1 MPNEIDS
8 LEVSIESDASKANSE
23 VDSLISKL
31 QQLSSVISKIRG
43 DKAFESMGDGA
54 EEVAEG
60 FKKAAKPVA
69 EAKTDIKKLVSEISL
84 KSIDIKP
91 EVDTSNAE
99 AETKKWQ
106 NQLRSAQNALNRI
119 LASSDPEKQAK
130 GIERCTIRINEAKN
144 ALEQLK
150 RVYMEPAETDMDHID
165 DAIKRMHERQDAESK
180 PNKEWENGRAEPLG
194 SMKHEG
200 APIPDFLK
208 SKEIKEAT
216 KELSDFEKT
225 LEGVQALEF
234 KGNGFFEMEKWVSEL
249 QSRMEQLLNKQEKL
263 QDLGANVDTQRL
275 QSIAYDIEQ
284 ISKTLDVYE
293 EKVEAAKKA
302 GQLDIKVPKIDAD
315 VKDSDIKSVREKIT
329 GVLSGKKIVIPT
341 DGMKE
346 VQRELDKVKQKYDD
360 IAKSM
365 SIKSAITPF
374 YGTTADFKKKQAELA
389 ALRQEYQN
397 LINKQK
403 ELAQSGGFQLN
414 FKRLSS
420 SAKALNKNIA
430 PVASAFSKINRS
442 ISAFT
447 KKIASALAPTKK
459 LKSAMGG
466 LNLSSA
472 GLAKSLLRTS
482 KMLKLMIVRMAL
494 RGVIDGVKQGMVG
507 LAQYSNETNKSL
519 SLLLS
524 SLKQLSASFAAA
536 VSPIINAF
544 APALDFLI
552 QKIIAVVNMIN
563 QLFSALTGKNTF
575 IYAKKQAKDFATAV
589 GGANKNA
596 KELNQTLLGIDEL
609 NINNPDKGNTGGGS
623 GSDITGS
630 DFEEK
635 PIENKYKDLADSI
648 KDFFSKLF
656 APLKEAW
663 DREGQF
669 VMDSWK
675 YALDEV
681 KKLVQDIGRDFLT
694 MWNQEE
700 TIVMLTNILHIIGD
714 IGLVV
719 GNLASNFREA
729 WNANDAG
736 LRTLE
741 NVRDIFAAIIANIRE
756 AADATV
762 LWSASLDFKPLLEMI
777 AQYTE
782 SLIPVFDALSGVMS
796 DFYVQVLLP
805 LGKWTIE
812 KGLPEL
818 LDILKQFN
826 DSIDWSAIRQELSDL
841 WSHLEPFAETVG
853 QGLLDFIRNLS
864 EKISSFANS
873 EVFLSVLDEIKKWLD
888 SVKPEKVT
896 KALENLTKAL
906 IAFKVATVAVDI
918 ALKGSMIVQT
928 LAKIGAG
935 FESLRTFVQ
944 KFINFFTGIPWLQV
958 FQSMNPAMQAELFF
972 RLEDKIAGTFL
983 DPFSW
988 DNVIGDLLRGIGNAL
1003 DLLADGIIELL
1014 SHPLE
1019 VAKEAIASI
1028 FDISWVQELF
1038 NKCVENFKSAFK
1050 GEEIGKNIAEGF
1062 FNGISAAFGLLLA
1075 PIVNIFSDIVEAICE
1090 LLGIHSPSTVFA
1102 EIGEN
1107 VIAGFL
1113 QGISE
1118 FWNTIIEFFTNS
1130 FAELIV
1136 FFSNNW
1142 LSIQEGV
1149 TNVWNNITSFLTK
1162 TWTNISTT
1170 ASAIWNAI
1178 KLFLITTWTNIKT
1191 TAIEIWTIIKDKIF
1205 EIWNKV
1211 KEKAEEI
1218 WDKVK
1223 EIVKEKFDKV
1233 KEKSDELIKKFQDLK
1248 DEVKEK
1254 FERVKEIIDNTIGAA
1269 IDKLAGFIDKLKE
1282 AGQAVKDF
1290 LESGYEKVSGVIGSI
1305 GGALGISMHS
1315 DDAASNPVAF
1325 SIPAYSVGGFPED
1338 GLFYANHNELVGS
1351 FGNGKTAVANND
1363 QIIEGIRSGVES
1375 AVENVLAPYLEQI
1388 AQNTKET
1395 AEKESSISIDGRE
1408 LITAID
1414 ARSKRNGYSF
1424 T

>member
-31 QQLSSVISKIRG
+31 RDLSSVISKIRG
-43 DKAFESMGDGA
+43 DKAFESMRDGA
-54 EEVAEG
+54 EEIAGE

-69 EAKTDIKKLVSEISL
+69 EVKTDIKKLVSEISK

-130 GIERCTIRINEAKN
+130 GIERYTIRINEAKN

-150 RVYMEPAETDMDHID
+150 SVSMKPAESDMSHID
-165 DAIKRMHERQDAESK
+165 AAIKRMYDRKNAESR
-180 PNKEWENGRAEPLG
+180 PNKEWENGRVEPLG
-194 SMKHEG
+194 SMKYDG

-208 SKEIKEAT
+208 SNDIKEAT
-216 KELSDFEKT
+216 EELSDFEKT
-225 LEGVQALEF
+225 LESVQALEF
-234 KGNGFFEMEKWVSEL
+234 KGNGFFEMEKWVSDL
-249 QSRMEQLLNKQEKL
+249 QSKLEQLLNKQEKL

-293 EKVEAAKKA
+293 GKVESARKA

-329 GVLSGKKIVIPT
+329 SALSGAKIVIPT
-341 DGMKE
+341 DGMNEIQK
-346 VQRELDKVKQKYDD
+346 ELDKVKRKYDD

-365 SIKSAITPF
+365 SVKSSITPF
-374 YGTTADFKKKQAELA
+374 YGATVDFKKKQAELA
-389 ALRQEYQN
+389 ALRQEYQD

-403 ELAQSGGFQLN
+403 ELSLSGGFQLN
-414 FKRLSS
+414 FKGLSDG
-420 SAKALNKNIA
+420 AKTLGKNIT
-430 PVASAFSKINRS
+430 PVASALSKANKHLS
-442 ISAFT
+442 SFT
-447 KKIASALAPTKK
+447 RKVASTLAPTKK

-466 LNLSSA
+466 LDLSSA

-482 KMLKLMIVRMAL
+482 KMLKLMVVRMAL

-507 LAQYSNETNKSL
+507 LSQYSNETNKSL
-519 SLLLS
+519 SLLMS

-544 APALDFLI
+544 APALDFII

-575 IYAKKQAKDFATAV
+575 IYAKKQADDFATAV
-589 GGANKNA
+589 GGANKNT
-596 KELNQTLLGIDEL
+596 KKLNQTLLGIDEL
-609 NINNPDKGNTGGGS
+609 NINNPDKNSGGS
-623 GSDITGS
+623 SGSGITGS

-635 PIENKYKDLADSI
+635 PIENKYKDLADKI

-681 KKLVQDIGRDFLT
+681 KKLVQDIGRDFLI

-700 TIVMLTNILHIIGD
+700 TIAMLADILHIIGD

-719 GNLASNFREA
+719 GNLAKNFREA

-741 NVRDIFAAIIANIRE
+741 NIRDIFAVIIYNIRQ

-762 LWSASLDFKPLLEMI
+762 EWSAGLNFKPLMEMI
-777 AQYTE
+777 AQYTQ
-782 SLIPVFDALSGVMS
+782 SLIPVFDALSGVMT
-796 DFYVQVLLP
+796 DFYTQVLLP

-812 KGLPEL
+812 NGLPEL
-818 LDILKQFN
+818 LNILKQFN
-826 DSIDWSAIRQELSDL
+826 ESIDWSAMRQELSDL
-841 WSHLEPFAETVG
+841 WLHLEPFAETVG
-853 QGLLDFIRNLS
+853 QGLLDFIRDLS

-873 EVFLSVLDEIKKWLD
+873 EVFLSVLDEIKKWLN
-888 SVKPEKVT
+888 SVKPEGVT
-896 KALENLTKAL
+896 NALKDLAKALV
-906 IAFKVATVAVDI
+906 AFKVAAVAVDI
-918 ALKGSMIVQT
+918 ALKGTMIVQT
-928 LAKIGAG
+928 LTKIGAA
-935 FESLRTFVQ
+935 FESLRLFVQ
-944 KFINFFTGIPWLQV
+944 NFIAFFTGIPWLAI

-1003 DLLADGIIELL
+1003 GLLADGIIELL
-1014 SHPLE
+1014 SEPLE
-1019 VAKEAIASI
+1019 VGKRAIESI

-1038 NKCVENFKSAFK
+1038 EKCLENFRSAFK

-1075 PIVNIFSDIVEAICE
+1075 PIVNIFSDIVEAVCE

-1107 VIAGFL
+1107 VISGL
-1113 QGISE
+1113 LLGISE
-1118 FWNTIIEFFTNS
+1118 FWNTIVEFFTNS
-1130 FAELIV
+1130 FAELIA
-1136 FFSNNW
+1136 FFSNSW

-1191 TAIEIWTIIKDKIF
+1191 TAIEIWTTIKDKIV

-1223 EIVKEKFDKV
+1223 EVVKEKFDKI
-1233 KEKSDELIKKFQDLK
+1233 KEKSDELIEKFRNLK
-1248 DEVKEK
+1248 EEVKEK
-1254 FERVKEIIDNTIGAA
+1254 FESVKEIINNTIGSA
-1269 IDKLAGFIDKLKE
+1269 IDKLAGFIDKLRE

-1290 LESGYEKVSGVIGSI
+1290 LESGYEKVSGIIGSI
-1305 GGALGISMHS
+1305 GGALGISAHS

-1325 SIPAYSVGGFPED
+1325 SIPAYAVGGFPED

-1388 AQNTKET
+1388 VQNTRET

>member
-31 QQLSSVISKIRG
+31 RDLSSVISKIRG
-43 DKAFESMGDGA
+43 DKAFESMRDGA
-54 EEVAEG
+54 EEIAGE
-60 FKKAAKPVA
+60 FKKAAKSVA
-69 EAKTDIKKLVSEISL
+69 EVKTDIKKLVSEISK

-130 GIERCTIRINEAKN
+130 GIERYTIRINEAKN

-150 RVYMEPAETDMDHID
+150 SVSMKPAESDMSHID
-165 DAIKRMHERQDAESK
+165 AAIKRMYDRKNAESR
-180 PNKEWENGRAEPLG
+180 PNKEWENGRVEPIG
-194 SMKHEG
+194 SMKHDG

-208 SKEIKEAT
+208 SDDIKEAA
-216 KELSDFEKT
+216 EEFSDFEKT
-225 LEGVQALEF
+225 LESVQALEF
-234 KGNGFFEMEKWVSEL
+234 KGSGFFEMEKWVSDL
-249 QSRMEQLLNKQEKL
+249 QSKLEQLLNKQEKL

-293 EKVEAAKKA
+293 GKVESARKA

-329 GVLSGKKIVIPT
+329 SALSSTKIVIPT
-341 DGMKE
+341 DGMNEIQK
-346 VQRELDKVKQKYDD
+346 ELDKVKRKYDD

-365 SIKSAITPF
+365 SIKSSITPF
-374 YGTTADFKKKQAELA
+374 YGATADFKKKQAELA
-389 ALRQEYQN
+389 ALRQEYQD

-403 ELAQSGGFQLN
+403 ELSLSGGFQLN
-414 FKRLSS
+414 FKGLSDG
-420 SAKALNKNIA
+420 AKTLGKNIT
-430 PVASAFSKINRS
+430 PVASALSNANKHLS
-442 ISAFT
+442 SFT
-447 KKIASALAPTKK
+447 RKVASALAPTKK
-459 LKSAMGG
+459 LKSSMGG
-466 LNLSSA
+466 LDLSSA

-482 KMLKLMIVRMAL
+482 KMLKLMVVRMAL

-507 LAQYSNETNKSL
+507 LSQYSNETNKSL
-519 SLLLS
+519 SLLMS

-544 APALDFLI
+544 APALDFII

-575 IYAKKQAKDFATAV
+575 IYAKKQADDFATAV

-596 KELNQTLLGIDEL
+596 KKLNQTLLGIDEL
-609 NINNPDKGNTGGGS
+609 NINNPDKNSGGS
-623 GSDITGS
+623 SGSGITGS

-635 PIENKYKDLADSI
+635 PIENKYKDLADKI

-656 APLKEAW
+656 SPLKEAW

-681 KKLVQDIGRDFLT
+681 KKLVQDIGRDFLI

-700 TIVMLTNILHIIGD
+700 TIAMLADILHIIGD

-719 GNLASNFREA
+719 GNLAKNFREA

-741 NVRDIFAAIIANIRE
+741 NIRDIFAAIIHNIRQ

-762 LWSASLDFKPLLEMI
+762 IWAQELDFKPLMEQI
-777 AQYTE
+777 AQYTQ
-782 SLIPVFDALSGVMS
+782 SLIPLFDALSGVMT
-796 DFYVQVLLP
+796 DFYTQVLLP
-805 LGKWTIE
+805 IGKWTIE
-812 KGLPEL
+812 NGLPEL
-818 LDILKQFN
+818 LNILKQFN
-826 DSIDWSAIRQELSDL
+826 ESIDWSAIRQELSDL

-853 QGLLDFIRNLS
+853 QGLLDFIRDLS

-873 EVFLSVLDEIKKWLD
+873 EVFLSVLDEIKKWLN
-888 SVKPEKVT
+888 SVKPEGVT
-896 KALENLTKAL
+896 NALKNLAKALVAL
-906 IAFKVATVAVDI
+906 KVAVVAVDI
-918 ALKGSMIVQT
+918 ALKGTMIVQT
-928 LAKIGAG
+928 ITKIGAA
-935 FESLRTFVQ
+935 FESLRLFVQ
-944 KFINFFTGIPWLQV
+944 NFIAFFTGIPWMEI

-1003 DLLADGIIELL
+1003 GLLADGIIELL
-1014 SHPLE
+1014 SEPLE
-1019 VAKEAIASI
+1019 VGKRAIESI

-1038 NKCVENFKSAFK
+1038 EKCLENFRTAFK

-1075 PIVNIFSDIVEAICE
+1075 PIVNIFSDIVEAVCE

-1107 VIAGFL
+1107 VILGL
-1113 QGISE
+1113 LLGISE

-1130 FAELIV
+1130 FAELIA
-1136 FFSNNW
+1136 FFSNSW

-1149 TNVWNNITSFLTK
+1149 TNAWNSIASFLTK

-1178 KLFLITTWTNIKT
+1178 KLFLITTWTNIKI
-1191 TAIEIWTIIKDKIF
+1191 TAIEIWTTIKDKIV

-1223 EIVKEKFDKV
+1223 EVVKEKFDRI
-1233 KEKSDELIKKFQDLK
+1233 KEKSDELIEKFRNLK
-1248 DEVKEK
+1248 EEVKEK
-1254 FERVKEIIDNTIGAA
+1254 FESVKEIINNTIGSA
-1269 IDKLAGFIDKLKE
+1269 IDKLAGFIDKLRE

-1305 GGALGISMHS
+1305 GGAFGISAHS

-1325 SIPAYSVGGFPED
+1325 SIPAYAVGGFPED

-1388 AQNTKET
+1388 VQNTRET

>member
-31 QQLSSVISKIRG
+31 RDLSSVISKIRG
-43 DKAFESMGDGA
+43 DKAFESMRDGA
-54 EEVAEG
+54 EEIAGE

-69 EAKTDIKKLVSEISL
+69 EVKTDIKKLVSEISK

-130 GIERCTIRINEAKN
+130 GIERYTIRINEAKN

-150 RVYMEPAETDMDHID
+150 NVSAKPAESDMDHID
-165 DAIKRMHERQDAESK
+165 AAIKRMYERQKAESK
-180 PNKEWENGRAEPLG
+180 PNKEWENGRVEPLG

-208 SKEIKEAT
+208 SNDIKEAAE
-216 KELSDFEKT
+216 ELSDFEKT
-225 LEGVQALEF
+225 LESVQALEF
-234 KGNGFFEMEKWVSEL
+234 KGSGFFEMEKWVSDL
-249 QSRMEQLLNKQEKL
+249 QSRLEQLLNKQEKL

-293 EKVEAAKKA
+293 GKVESARKA

-329 GVLSGKKIVIPT
+329 SALSSTKIVIPT
-341 DGMKE
+341 DGMNEIQK
-346 VQRELDKVKQKYDD
+346 ELDKVKRKYDD

-365 SIKSAITPF
+365 SVKSSITPF
-374 YGTTADFKKKQAELA
+374 YGATVDFKKKQAELA
-389 ALRQEYQN
+389 ALRQEYQD

-403 ELAQSGGFQLN
+403 ELSLSGGFQLN
-414 FKRLSS
+414 FKGLSDG
-420 SAKALNKNIA
+420 AKTLGKNIT
-430 PVASAFSKINRS
+430 PVASALSKANKHLSSFAR
-442 ISAFT
+442 
-447 KKIASALAPTKK
+447 KVASTLAPTKK

-466 LNLSSA
+466 LDLSSA

-482 KMLKLMIVRMAL
+482 KMLKLMVVRMAL

-507 LAQYSNETNKSL
+507 LSQYSNETNKSL
-519 SLLLS
+519 SLLMS

-544 APALDFLI
+544 APALDFII

-575 IYAKKQAKDFATAV
+575 IYAKKQADDFATAV

-596 KELNQTLLGIDEL
+596 KKLNQTLLGIDEL
-609 NINNPDKGNTGGGS
+609 NINNPDKNSGGS
-623 GSDITGS
+623 SGSGITGS

-635 PIENKYKDLADSI
+635 PIENKYKDLADKI

-681 KKLVQDIGRDFLT
+681 KKLVQDIGRDFLI

-700 TIVMLTNILHIIGD
+700 TIAMLADILHIIGD

-719 GNLASNFREA
+719 GNLAKNFREA

-741 NVRDIFAAIIANIRE
+741 NIRDIFAAIIHNIRQ

-762 LWSASLDFKPLLEMI
+762 IWAQGLDFKPLMEQI
-777 AQYTE
+777 AQYTQ
-782 SLIPVFDALSGVMS
+782 SLIPVFDALSGVMA
-796 DFYVQVLLP
+796 DFYTQVLLP
-805 LGKWTIE
+805 IGKWTIE
-812 KGLPEL
+812 NGLPEL
-818 LDILKQFN
+818 LNILKQFN
-826 DSIDWSAIRQELSDL
+826 ESIGWSAIRQELSDL
-841 WSHLEPFAETVG
+841 WSLLEPFAETVG
-853 QGLLDFIRNLS
+853 QGLLDFIRDLS

-873 EVFLSVLDEIKKWLD
+873 EIFLSVLDEIKKWLN
-888 SVKPEKVT
+888 SVKPEGVT
-896 KALENLTKAL
+896 NALKDLAKALV
-906 IAFKVATVAVDI
+906 AFKVAVVAVDI
-918 ALKGSMIVQT
+918 ALKGTMIVQT
-928 LAKIGAG
+928 ITKIGAA
-935 FESLRTFVQ
+935 FESLRLFVQ
-944 KFINFFTGIPWLQV
+944 NFISFFTGIPWLEI

-1003 DLLADGIIELL
+1003 GLLADGIIELL
-1014 SHPLE
+1014 SKPIE
-1019 VAKEAIASI
+1019 VGKRAIESI

-1038 NKCVENFKSAFK
+1038 EKCLENFRSAFK

-1075 PIVNIFSDIVEAICE
+1075 PIVNIFSDIVEAVCE

-1107 VIAGFL
+1107 VISGL
-1113 QGISE
+1113 LLGISE

-1130 FAELIV
+1130 FAELIA
-1136 FFSNNW
+1136 FFSNSW
-1142 LSIQEGV
+1142 LSIQESV

-1162 TWTNISTT
+1162 TWTNISAT

-1191 TAIEIWTIIKDKIF
+1191 TAIEIWTTIKDKIV

-1223 EIVKEKFDKV
+1223 EVVKEKFDKI
-1233 KEKSDELIKKFQDLK
+1233 KEKSDELIEKFRNLK
-1248 DEVKEK
+1248 EEVKEK
-1254 FERVKEIIDNTIGAA
+1254 FESVKEIINNTIGSA
-1269 IDKLAGFIDKLKE
+1269 IEKLAGFIDKLRE

-1290 LESGYEKVSGVIGSI
+1290 LESGYEKVSGIIGSI
-1305 GGALGISMHS
+1305 GGALGISAHS

-1325 SIPAYSVGGFPED
+1325 SIPAYAVGGFPED

-1388 AQNTKET
+1388 VQNTRET